1 MFISFPHHYSTHP
14 MQAQLH
20 ISPLSLYF
28 RLRYLFHTFQNSF
41 YFLCFCFHLN
51 PSSLQKTN
59 CFGIYRGQ
67 FIQNVPA
74 GMLFYSL
81 YNNLSSR
88 EFLDHNYTLVYI
100 RNSLSHFFQVEK
112 FNIVSVRGILLC
124 FYEIP
129 QIEEAFYFTKR
140 EKRLLLSVR
149 LYIIKM

>member
-1 MFISFPHHYSTHP
+1 